1 MKVSRLGEKDMT
13 EKNRTEE
20 ERDALEHEHPE
31 PHPDDQPVT
40 VFETMQES
48 EAWVVRGL
56 LAAAGIEAVVIAP
69 EAAPDV
75 LPGVGGFIVQVPQ
88 EDGEEARRI
97 IAEHRTQSTGEDAG
111 SESSD
116 ESAA

>member
-1 MKVSRLGEKDMT
+1 MSD
-13 EKNRTEE
+13 E
-20 ERDALEHEHPE
+20 ERKTLERQHPE
-31 PHPDDQPVT
+31 PHPDDQPGT

-75 LPGVGGFIVQVPQ
+75 LPGVGGYIVEVPQ
-88 EDGEEARRI
+88 EDAEEARRI
-97 IAEHRTQSTGEDAG
+97 IAEHRTQPAGEDAG
-111 SESSD
+111 AASD

>member
-1 MKVSRLGEKDMT
+1 MSNEKM
-13 EKNRTEE
+13 TEE
-20 ERDALEHEHPE
+20 EREALEHEHPE

-69 EAAPDV
+69 EAAQDV
-75 LPGVGGFIVQVPQ
+75 LPGVGGFVVEVPQ

-97 IAEHRTQSTGEDAG
+97 ISEHRTQSAGEDEG

>member
-1 MKVSRLGEKDMT
+1 MT
-13 EKNRTEE
+13 EKNMTEE
-20 ERDALEHEHPE
+20 KREALERQHPE

-56 LAAAGIEAVVIAP
+56 LAAAGIEAVVMAP

-75 LPGVGGFIVQVPQ
+75 LPGVGGYVVEVPQ

-97 IAEHRTQSTGEDAG
+97 IAEHRTQSAGENEG
-111 SESSD
+111 SASSD